1 MYIDELERKYLNQQ
15 KTIEKL
21 GGENAKFRM
30 AINNIKKDIKEFK
43 ELTHH
48 TDHVVWDVMSCDKAL
63 EIIDRRTE
71 GLMK

>member
-15 KTIEKL
+15 KTIERL

-30 AINNIKKDIKEFK
+30 AINNIKKEINEFK
-43 ELTHH
+43 KSTHTNH
-48 TDHVVWDVMSCDKAL
+48 LVVWDVMSCDKAL
-63 EIIDRRTE
+63 EIIDRHME